1 MGLEG
6 YYAELP
12 QAIITTLSILVVAI
26 PISIAWGIFLGSAR
40 VYGGKI
46 LSTIATG
53 FVVLF
58 RGFPLIVTL
67 LFIFYGLPEIGIYLT
82 PFWSAVL
89 GFILCSGAYQSEY
102 VRGAIRSIDMG
113 QIEAARSLGMTKF
126 QELIHI
132 VLPQALRRA
141 LPGISN
147 EVIYLNKY
155 SSLAYAI
162 GVIEIFQVSKKWNS
176 WTFEAIPIFLTAAA
190 IYLTINTVTT
200 LGFRA
205 LEHKLR
211 IPGLEIEKTR

>member
-1 MGLEG
+1 
-6 YYAELP
+6 
-12 QAIITTLSILVVAI
+12 
-26 PISIAWGIFLGSAR
+26 
-40 VYGGKI
+40 
-46 LSTIATG
+46 
-53 FVVLF
+53 
-58 RGFPLIVTL
+58 
-67 LFIFYGLPEIGIYLT
+67 
-82 PFWSAVL
+82 
-89 GFILCSGAYQSEY
+89 
-102 VRGAIRSIDMG
+102 
-113 QIEAARSLGMTKF
+113 MTKF